1 MMVLTATIA
10 SPMVA
15 PWLEA
20 SLLVDIGSVPT
31 TIKANQRTG
40 LG

>member
-1 MMVLTATIA
+1 MVQTTTTVL
-10 SPMVA
+10 PMVA
-15 PWLEA
+15 PWLVA